1 MQNKTKTCWDC
12 RVEKSLKEFY
22 LNTARSDGRQS
33 RCIRCQN
40 NYFNDVYYKKNKDAI
55 IKKIRKYKKNNPE
68 KLNLPNTPK
77 RVVYRR
83 INQLVMGTLEN
94 YLEIEDSLKT
104 KISKD
109 VLSGVKRIKEIS
121 IKWH

>member
-33 RCIRCQN
+33 RFIRCQN

-68 KLNLPNTPK
+68 KLNLPNTTK
-77 RVVYRR
+77 RVVYSR